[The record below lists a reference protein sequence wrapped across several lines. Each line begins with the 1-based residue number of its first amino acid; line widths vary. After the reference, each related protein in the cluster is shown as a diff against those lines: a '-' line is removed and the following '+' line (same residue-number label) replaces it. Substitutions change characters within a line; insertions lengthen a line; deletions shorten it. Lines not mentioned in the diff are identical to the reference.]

1 MNANDLFEIVKILGP
16 ALAAWVSVKV
26 TLAVALERA
35 ENALAQ
41 AQRAHDRL
49 DAMQACKTR
58 S

>member
-1 MNANDLFEIVKILGP
+1 MNNEILEIIKLIGP

-35 ENALAQ
+35 DTALKQ

-49 DAMQACKTR
+49 DQMQACKPGH
-58 S
+58 